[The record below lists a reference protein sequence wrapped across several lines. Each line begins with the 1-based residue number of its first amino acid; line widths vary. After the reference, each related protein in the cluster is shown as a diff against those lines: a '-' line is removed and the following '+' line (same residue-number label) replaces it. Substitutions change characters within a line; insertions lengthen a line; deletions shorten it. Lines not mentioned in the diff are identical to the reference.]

1 MQQVHVVTWIA
12 PIVIDVQ
19 NHTNSYSTR
28 QKKATIED
36 IVGLRIHRRIGVL
49 NLTFAA
55 VDMAN
60 LPGLTSY
67 YIYMGRSCF
76 LCMKSRRIHTATR
89 TCWSKDGQIITEYR
103 VPEEW
108 LKTHLAS
115 WQTDSVLVYPSK
127 VETIVMSA
135 CMCPA

>member
-1 MQQVHVVTWIA
+1 MQQVHGVTWFA

-60 LPGLTSY
+60 LPGLISY
-67 YIYMGRSCF
+67 YIYGPIVCF
-76 LCMKSRRIHTATR
+76 LCRKADESIQLQGHAGR
-89 TCWSKDGQIITEYR
+89 
-103 VPEEW
+103 
-108 LKTHLAS
+108 KTG
-115 WQTDSVLVYPSK
+115 K
-127 VETIVMSA
+127 
-135 CMCPA
+135 